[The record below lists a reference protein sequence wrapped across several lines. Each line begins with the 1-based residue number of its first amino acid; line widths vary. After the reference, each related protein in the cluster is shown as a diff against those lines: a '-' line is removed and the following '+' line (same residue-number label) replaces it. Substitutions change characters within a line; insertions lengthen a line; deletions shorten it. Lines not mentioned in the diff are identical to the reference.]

1 MNTMI
6 SITEFG
12 PGCPWFEDFEKYG
25 APNVKWCEQ
34 RICALLNEPSNAW
47 SNVAYLIVAIFVFKL
62 ALDLKKSGKS
72 MRSALLFSGVIWVM
86 GAFSFWFHAT
96 NNFFTQIFDFIGMY
110 LFVFL
115 ILVMN
120 LVRLG
125 FIQKM
130 LVLWHLAFVGFG
142 IGALFWMRSLGLPYQ
157 VIILGAGILI
167 ILTEILAKN
176 RTRVQMGRDF
186 YLAIGFFVAGAAC
199 SVLDATRTWCVP
211 ESWLQGHAVW
221 HLLSAVGSWFTAR
234 YYISRTS

>member
-1 MNTMI
+1 MT

-12 PGCPWFEDFEKYG
+12 PGCPWYEDFEKFG

-47 SNVAYLIVAIFVFKL
+47 SNVAFLLVAVLVFKL

-86 GAFSFWFHAT
+86 GAFSFVFHAT

-130 LVLWHLAFVGFG
+130 LLLWHLAFVGLG
-142 IGALFWMRSLGLPYQ
+142 TGALFWMRSAGLPYQ
-157 VIILGAGILI
+157 FIIVGGALLI
-167 ILTEILAKN
+167 IVTEILAK
-176 RTRVQMGRDF
+176 RREKQAMGRDF
-186 YLAIGFFVAGAAC
+186 YLAITFFLAGAAC
-199 SVLDATRTWCVP
+199 SALDVSRTFCIP
-211 ESWLQGHAVW
+211 ESIIQGHAAW
-221 HLLSAVGSWFTAR
+221 HLLSALGAYFTAR
-234 YYISRTS
+234 HYVARTT